1 MEQISPLLITIAEQ
15 NFIQKNSLAFL
26 CILAGILVMASL
38 LLALYAFNKFYKKTH
53 HWRNKFAF
61 QSRFMP
67 FSCNSYGNER
77 KYDIVNLGSNPA
89 MFGFFY
95 ADACGQNWATGSQG
109 LPMDFEI
116 LKSYHSHIK
125 EGGVVL
131 IPIMPFTAISQYLKT
146 KPAYW
151 SDYYYMNFASILA
164 PEQVNHLG
172 NIKKNYLRML
182 KYPVF
187 YNLKL
192 VRFILRD
199 IEKDRTLEIS
209 EQSMQVLELE
219 QDANKWINGWLKE
232 FDVRSME
239 GFYGGKFHS
248 YIEEGVGI
256 LREMIDFCLDN
267 KLKPVLITLPMT
279 AYLDGKFSEEFKQ
292 KLVKDFVSAANT
304 KNVIFLDYWGKHIL
318 TDPSLYMNSFF
329 FYLRGRK
336 IFTKKV
342 LTDLGLL

>member
-1 MEQISPLLITIAEQ
+1 MLFSLITIAEQ
-15 NFIQKNSLAFL
+15 NFMQKSSLTCL
-26 CILAGILVMASL
+26 CILAGVLVMASL

-67 FSCNSYGNER
+67 FPSNSHGNER

-95 ADACGQNWATGSQG
+95 ADAYGQNWATGSQG

-116 LKSYHSHIK
+116 LKFYHSHIK

-151 SDYYYMNFASILA
+151 SDSYYMKFASILA
-164 PEQVNHLG
+164 PDKVSHLG
-172 NIKKNYLRML
+172 NTKKNYSHML

-187 YNLKL
+187 YNPKL
-192 VRFILRD
+192 VRYILRD
-199 IEKDRTLEIS
+199 INEDRTLDIS
-209 EQSMQVLELE
+209 EQPMQVLELE
-219 QDANKWINGWLKE
+219 QDAKKWISEWLKE
-232 FDVRSME
+232 FDVHSME

-248 YIEEGVGI
+248 FIEEGIGI

-329 FYLRGRK
+329 FNLRGRK